1 MKWKAPNNSC
11 ELICGLAILLLR
23 FIEVSFHFTQD
34 LFLLSHSKGLWTSDC
49 WNPPWITLDPQ
60 GHESNFKL
68 TSKYIY
74 VNCVSC
80 LGENNPLHSHI
91 NRMFKYATDV
101 PFFEKLLNSLTDL
114 WLNWWINLFRADFI
128 NPLIILTLT
137 HLDLISEI
145 YSMCFK
151 CFNLYYF
158 NQVTFISGLD
168 DDRSLKGI
176 VD

>member
-1 MKWKAPNNSC
+1 MS
-11 ELICGLAILLLR
+11 LFR
-23 FIEVSFHFTQD
+23 FMGVSFSFTQD
-34 LFLLSHSKGLWTSDC
+34 LILPNHSKGLRTSDC
-49 WNPPWITLDPQ
+49 WNPPWITPDPQ
-60 GHESNFKL
+60 EHESNSQL

-74 VNCVSC
+74 VNCVSR
-80 LGENNPLHSHI
+80 LRKNNPLHSHI
-91 NRMFKYATDV
+91 NRTFKYATDV
-101 PFFEKLLNSLTDL
+101 PFFEKLLNSLTGL
-114 WLNWWINLFRADFI
+114 WLNWWINLFGVDFI

-168 DDRSLKGI
+168 DDRSLKDI
-176 VD
+176 VG